1 MQRFVPIFRSSIF
14 FLAVIFLAACSSNTT
29 IESDLGIDGAPGWV
43 NEGTQA
49 VDNDDG
55 QLLHGVGMAPPMGDT
70 SLQKSTADNRARA
83 EIARILQTYVD
94 STLND
99 YTASVGDSADMN
111 IEREIRTATQLALS
125 GSRILGHWKH
135 EETGDIY
142 AFAELSIEA
151 MDELIAKAD
160 NLSSSFKQF
169 YDDNNKANFDRFIE
183 TTTSA
188 K

>member
-1 MQRFVPIFRSSIF
+1 MKRFVPSLILSVF
-14 FLAVIFLAACSSNTT
+14 FLGLGACSSNTT
-29 IESDLGIDGAPGWV
+29 IESDLGIDGAPAWV

-70 SLQKSTADNRARA
+70 SLQKSAADNRARA

-99 YTASVGDSADMN
+99 YTASVGDSAELN
-111 IEREIRTATQLALS
+111 IEREIRTATKLAIS

-160 NLSSSFKQF
+160 NLSSAFKQY
-169 YDDNNKANFDRFIE
+169 YDDNNKANFDRFVE
-183 TTTSA
+183 TTTQQ
-188 K
+188 

>member
-1 MQRFVPIFRSSIF
+1 MKQFVPTLKQSF
-14 FLAVIFLAACSSNTT
+14 FLLAALLLAACSSNTT

-83 EIARILQTYVD
+83 EIARILQTFVD
-94 STLND
+94 SAIND

-111 IEREIRTATQLALS
+111 VEREIRTATKLALS

-135 EETGDIY
+135 QETGDIY
-142 AFAELSIEA
+142 AFAELSIET

-160 NLSSSFKQF
+160 NLSQSFKQF
-169 YDDNNKANFDRFIE
+169 YDENNKANFDRFIQN
-183 TTTSA
+183 SA
-188 K
+188 SAQ

>member
-1 MQRFVPIFRSSIF
+1 MKRFVPPLILSV
-14 FLAVIFLAACSSNTT
+14 LFLAACSSNTT

-83 EIARILQTYVD
+83 EVARILQTFVD

-111 IEREIRTATQLALS
+111 IEREIRTATKLALS

-142 AFAELSIEA
+142 AFAELSIES
-151 MDELIAKAD
+151 MDEMIAKAD
-160 NLSSSFKQF
+160 NLSASFKKF
-169 YDDNNKANFDRFIE
+169 YDENNKANFDRFMQS
-183 TTTSA
+183 TSQT

>member
-1 MQRFVPIFRSSIF
+1 MKRFVPSLILFTV
-14 FLAVIFLAACSSNTT
+14 LLGLGACSSNTT
-29 IESDLGIDGAPGWV
+29 VETDLGIDGAPTWV

-49 VDNDDG
+49 IDNDDG
-55 QLLHGVGMAPPMGDT
+55 QLLHGVGMAPPMGDS
-70 SLQKSTADNRARA
+70 SLQKSAADTRARA
-83 EIARILQTYVD
+83 QIASILQTYVD
-94 STLND
+94 STLSD
-99 YTASVGDSADMN
+99 YTASLGDSADMN
-111 IEREIRTATQLALS
+111 IEREIRTTTKLALS

-160 NLSSSFKQF
+160 NLSASFKQF
-169 YDDNNKANFDRFIE
+169 YDENNKANFDRFIQS
-183 TTTSA
+183 TS